1 LESDC
6 DQLKSMFGPVHKFF
20 PYAIGDG
27 ERATFYRCNHT
38 MTSSLLKPDLEIMGL
53 YQNLPE
59 FCQVVDVS
67 EIATVRLDDVPEAL
81 GADYLKLDV
90 QGAEGR
96 VLAGAR
102 TCLDSVVAV
111 HTELEFVPIYEGQP
125 LFADIDAILRSR
137 GFMLHRLLNPEGPC
151 SAIAGSST
159 TRKLE
164 ANTFGGMPCIFV
176 RQPAG
181 ILCRATGS

>member
-1 LESDC
+1 MESDC
-6 DQLKSMFGPVHKFF
+6 DLLNTMFGPVHKFF
-20 PYAIGDG
+20 PYAIGDS
-27 ERATFYRCNHT
+27 ERARFYRCNHT

-90 QGAEGR
+90 QGAEAK

-102 TCLDSVVAV
+102 TCLNSVLAV
-111 HTELEFVPIYEGQP
+111 HTEVEFVPVYEGQP
-125 LFADIDAILRSR
+125 LFGDIDAILRSR
-137 GFMLHRLLNPEGPC
+137 GFMLHRLLNPEGRGAP
-151 SAIAGSST
+151 
-159 TRKLE
+159 R
-164 ANTFGGMPCIFV
+164 
-176 RQPAG
+176 
-181 ILCRATGS
+181 